1 MAGRSRGARK
11 AAQNKKTKAAH
22 AASTKKHWDELG
34 EGEKVTWGDIGEAA
48 AGGIPFVGGAL
59 TAKNLATGVSNTAG
73 GLVGAAG
80 DAGEAAAKAGVKA
93 ATRGAIS
100 AAGQVAGIVGAADA
114 LKQAGELFNK
124 KQYQE
129 LSEEEKQKR
138 RTITAGQRRG
148 RRSPLTRLES
158 PLKQTAHERAQAN
171 NPYYNYLQLG
181 GWDEAQ
187 TEIANQRAQQA
198 KARQDAL
205 QEQLSNLQLAELK
218 TKQQEGL
225 IVPANTGYN
234 NIDIAIQGASRQLVD
249 QAGALTAQLKNGE
262 IDTDQ
267 YATDLAIIRSQVPA
281 INTFKENLTGNLQ
294 GYTEALQNGQISHAM
309 GAEARDFY
317 GTLLGDSGQLQLGA
331 TPEGNVALV
340 GFTNGGEEVS
350 IPVQGSGQMPKPILK
365 QPAPFELLKDPLK
378 TLQDQKEFWD
388 EDAVDFSK
396 GQLDNILNQG
406 GEGALKS
413 LAADHY
419 GYSLEQIE
427 DLENTPAEG
436 YSSALEQQIE
446 EKWVQTAN
454 TMFLNDQLK
463 AREQREFQLQQQRIE
478 AQQQQGGASTSAAAT
493 KLYHDQLLNAENN
506 QLVDNAATQP
516 IGSGAFQTLAG
527 RGNIM
532 NVEYSKGW
540 FGNPGTY
547 KVLVKG
553 AKEPIDVPEAQAAQ
567 YFKNFL
573 GVQQSLIPS
582 NDNQIQSND
591 DPLGLNN

>member
-34 EGEKVTWGDIGEAA
+34 EGEKVSWGDIGEAA

-59 TAKNLATGVSNTAG
+59 TARNLASGVANTTG

-80 DAGEAAAKAGVKA
+80 DAGEVAAKAGVKA

-138 RTITAGQRRG
+138 RTITSAQRRG
-148 RRSPLTRLES
+148 RRSPVSKLES
-158 PLKQTAHERAQAN
+158 PFKQTAHERAQAN

-187 TEIANQRAQQA
+187 NEIAAQREQQA
-198 KARQDAL
+198 KARQSAL

-249 QAGALTAQLKNGE
+249 QAGALTAKLKNGE

-365 QPAPFELLKDPLK
+365 QPAPYELLKDPIK
-378 TLQDQKEFWD
+378 QLQQQAEFWGP
-388 EDAVDFSK
+388 DAQDFAK
-396 GQLDNILNQG
+396 GQLDNVLTSG

-419 GYSLEQIE
+419 GYSLEKIE
-427 DLENTPAEG
+427 ELENTPAEG
-436 YSSALEQQIE
+436 YSSELERQIE
-446 EKWVQTAN
+446 DRWVKSAE
-454 TMFLNDQLK
+454 TMFVNDQINAEQ
-463 AREQREFQLQQQRIE
+463 ARQFQLQQDRLN
-478 AQQQQGGASTSAAAT
+478 AQQQQGGAAASAS
-493 KLYHDQLLNAENN
+493 LLNYQFKQAENQQN
-506 QLVDNAATQP
+506 IQRLNTAAQNP
-516 IGSGAFQTLAG
+516 GGFASFNGFNGL
-527 RGNIM
+527 
-532 NVEYSKGW
+532 NVEYSEPGYFSGGSYTVTDSKG
-540 FGNPGTY
+540 N
-547 KVLVKG
+547 KQK
-553 AKEPIDVPEAQAAQ
+553 IPEDQA
-567 YFKNFL
+567 YDFFFNTL
-573 GVQQSLIPS
+573 GVVTGP
-582 NDNQIQSND
+582 QSNQNQSNTNPKMQD
-591 DPLGLNN
+591 IKF